1 MYSTTTLWV
10 GRFPQNNLSR
20 KGGFRASFFLI
31 ISSRDGITI
40 PKKLLQYFFSYNI
53 FVCVCCNGSIITII
67 SIYQFGHK
75 ETIVKLFAKNADPNP
90 QSGHITVILDGK
102 PYFINAQN
110 PMFLKAFEAYK
121 AEDWDTY
128 VSCVNPELRLKSLYA
143 SYEGIEVK
151 DGNLYVFGEPVH
163 STLATRV
170 LSFLEHGLNC
180 VHLFKFILKLNLN
193 PSKRA
198 VDELY
203 TFLDHENLPIT
214 DNGNFIAY
222 KAVRSDYYDKY
233 SGTFLNTVGNVLEM
247 PRNKVDDDKNIGCS
261 HGLHAGT
268 IEYAKNYMDR
278 DGHLVLV
285 EINPADVVSIP
296 TDCNFQKLRTCKYK
310 VVDEYEIDLSDPVY
324 ASRFQTEN
332 DDDVDIW
339 NDKEEED
346 LCTGCNSEY
355 NSWCTDCEQCGKCCN
370 CDDESDDEPE
380 SVIYEGH
387 PDAPKIEI
395 QLELNLDNKMKE
407 DDWKARRFDYLKM
420 LNLLYSNRRPAVANA
435 LRNFYKSISHQ
446 HLINP
451 EFNVLLNFTSD
462 EDAHKI
468 YLEYTSH

>member
-1 MYSTTTLWV
+1 M
-10 GRFPQNNLSR
+10 
-20 KGGFRASFFLI
+20 
-31 ISSRDGITI
+31 
-40 PKKLLQYFFSYNI
+40 
-53 FVCVCCNGSIITII
+53 CCNGSIITII

-170 LSFLEHGLNC
+170 LSFLEHGLDC

-278 DGHLVLV
+278 DGHLMLV

-296 TDCNFQKLRTCKYK
+296 TDCQFQKLRTCKYK
-310 VVDEYEIDLSDPVY
+310 VVDEYEIDLTDPVY
-324 ASRFQTEN
+324 ASRFQTEH

-339 NDKEEED
+339 NDEEEED
-346 LCTGCNSEY
+346 LCTGCKMEY
-355 NSWCTDCEQCGKCCN
+355 NSWCCDCEQCGDCCE
-370 CDDESDDEPE
+370 CGDCAVDDEELEDAYPE
-380 SVIYEGH
+380 
-387 PDAPKIEI
+387 KTEI
-395 QLELNLDNKMKE
+395 QLELNLDNKMTSNWADE
-407 DDWKARRFDYLKM
+407 RFQYLVM
-420 LNLLYSNRRPAVANA
+420 LSWLYAHRRPAVGNA
-435 LRNFYKSISHQ
+435 LKNFYKDVDDH
-446 HLINP
+446 HRINP
-451 EFNVLLNFTSD
+451 VFAILKQFTSD
-462 EDAHKI
+462 EDAYKI
-468 YLEYTSH
+468 YLEFIKSK